1 MEKSFHGR
9 TFATMTATAQSKIHD
24 GFGPLVPGFKYV
36 PYDDLEAVAKSIS
49 PKTCA
54 ILVEP
59 IQGESGVCMPKPG
72 YLQGLRKL
80 CDQHQILLMLDEVQ
94 TGMGRTGKLFA
105 YEHEGIEPDVMTLAK
120 ALGGGFPI
128 GACLAKREVADLLQ
142 PGDHASTFGGNFLA
156 CSASLA
162 TLTLLIDEGLL
173 KESAAVGEY
182 FLKSLAALKK
192 TCKIVQ
198 DVWGKGMMLGLRFNH
213 EIPDLV
219 MQFLKAGLVVNSPQ
233 GNLMRLVPP
242 LILKKSQVDEAIII
256 LEKVFKNL

>member
-1 MEKSFHGR
+1 
-9 TFATMTATAQSKIHD
+9 
-24 GFGPLVPGFKYV
+24 
-36 PYDDLEAVAKSIS
+36 
-49 PKTCA
+49 
-54 ILVEP
+54 
-59 IQGESGVCMPKPG
+59 
-72 YLQGLRKL
+72 
-80 CDQHQILLMLDEVQ
+80 MLDEVQ

-162 TLTLLIDEGLL
+162 TLTLLIDQGLL

-182 FLKSLAALKK
+182 FLKSLTSLKK
-192 TCKIVQ
+192 TCKVVQ
-198 DVWGKGMMLGLRFNH
+198 DVWGRGMMLGLRFNR